1 MTSLTALSTPP
12 PKASLKLNTL
22 QQAMDHFSVSQ
33 NAIDY
38 MIRLRWPEGKVACPA
53 CGSEEVTWM
62 PTRLLFQC
70 KGKHPRKQFSVNVV
84 TLFEDSS
91 LPLGKWLIVAWMIG
105 NCRNG
110 ISSHEVARTIGITQ
124 KSAWFM
130 LHRLRTAAEDKPE
143 GRLTGEVEADETYVG
158 GKAGNMHQWKRAQR
172 ITRPGVH
179 DKTPVMGL
187 LERGEGGRG
196 AEVRAMVVSN
206 HRRPQL
212 HAEIR
217 KHVEPGST
225 LYTDDLHSYR
235 GLPDYTHQFV
245 DHATRYVSGKVHT
258 NGLEN
263 FWSLLKRCIKGT
275 YVQVRPEHLQGYV
288 AEQVFRFN
296 SRKRLGVSEEQRFQ
310 RLLEGTTGKRLT
322 YRELISR

>member
-1 MTSLTALSTPP
+1 MP
-12 PKASLKLNTL
+12 LNTL
-22 QQAMDHFSVSQ
+22 QEAFEHFSVPQ

-38 MIRLRWPEGKVACPA
+38 MIRLRWPDGAVKCPN
-53 CGSEEVTWM
+53 CGSTEVTWM
-62 PTRLLFQC
+62 PTRSVFPC
-70 KGKHPRKQFSVNVV
+70 KANHPKNQFSVKVG
-84 TLFEDSS
+84 TIFEDSP

-130 LHRLRTAAEDKPE
+130 LHRLRTAAQEDSHSEP
-143 GRLTGEVEADETYVG
+143 LFDEVECDETYIG
-158 GKAGNMHQWKRAQR
+158 GKAQNMHVAKRKQR
-172 ITRPGVH
+172 IVKGGVH
-179 DKTPVMGL
+179 DKTPVMGIL
-187 LERGEGGRG
+187 QRGGT
-196 AEVRAMVVSN
+196 VRAMVVAN

-212 HAEIR
+212 HAEIK
-217 KHVEPGST
+217 KHVAPGST

-235 GLPDYTHQFV
+235 GLPDYTHQYV
-245 DHATRYVSGKVHT
+245 DHATKYVSGRVHT

-263 FWSLLKRCIKGT
+263 FWSLLKRCVKGT
-275 YVQVRPEHLQGYV
+275 YIQVSPEHLQGYV

-296 SRKRLGVSEEQRFQ
+296 SRKRLNVTEEQRFAK
-310 RLLEGTTGKRLT
+310 LLNGTTGKRLT